1 MRKRRGGKRRIYT
14 RAIYFLAVIV
24 IAFLAGFG
32 GWRLLGTP
40 KTVKEM
46 PGSIKSEMTK
56 EIMIMGIDP
65 RKDDAGRS
73 DTLMLVTLN
82 EQKKSASVLSIP
94 RDTRTVIDDNGYDK
108 INHAY
113 AYGGHDCTQ
122 KAVEHLLNVPVDYY
136 VMIDLHAFERIIDA
150 IDGIDLEVEKR
161 MYYEDPWDDN
171 GGLVIDLYP
180 GMQHLDGE
188 RAMEYVR
195 FRDEEGDI
203 GRIRRQQKFLNAL
216 LTKAVSPET
225 LSRIPKIL
233 DELKS
238 VIHTNM
244 PLSEMVALSK
254 HLPQIRSNGV
264 ETIMLPGQPAWWNG
278 TSYWLPDI
286 QGSREL
292 VASQMGLDM
301 TSEMK
306 ETAEMDTEEYN
317 RNLPDGLVEVNGTL
331 MINGDSTAVAEEA
344 DRGKKEKRK
353 EKKAEDKKSRE
364 TKRRELKPED
374 ITIRVLNESGI
385 NGAGAE
391 TAEILKSK
399 GFKISDVGNG
409 ETTSRE
415 KTAFSVPE
423 QAVDLFYNMPFDCI
437 IMANDESTQ
446 AVLRIGK
453 DYR

>member
-1 MRKRRGGKRRIYT
+1 
-14 RAIYFLAVIV
+14 
-24 IAFLAGFG
+24 
-32 GWRLLGTP
+32 
-40 KTVKEM
+40 
-46 PGSIKSEMTK
+46 
-56 EIMIMGIDP
+56 
-65 RKDDAGRS
+65 
-73 DTLMLVTLN
+73 
-82 EQKKSASVLSIP
+82 
-94 RDTRTVIDDNGYDK
+94 
-108 INHAY
+108 
-113 AYGGHDCTQ
+113 
-122 KAVEHLLNVPVDYY
+122 
-136 VMIDLHAFERIIDA
+136 MIDLHAFERIIDA
-150 IDGIDLEVEKR
+150 IDGIDLDVEKR

-203 GRIRRQQKFLNAL
+203 GRIRRQQKFLTAL

-225 LSRIPKIL
+225 LPRIPKIL

-244 PLSEMVALSK
+244 PLSEMVTLSK

-264 ETIMLPGQPAWWNG
+264 ETTMLPGQPAWWNG

-286 QGSREL
+286 QGSRGL

-317 RNLPDGLVEVNGTL
+317 RNLPEGLVEVNGTL
-331 MINGDSTAVAEEA
+331 MINGDSTATVEEA
-344 DRGKKEKRK
+344 DKDKKEKRK
-353 EKKAEDKKSRE
+353 EKKDGDKKLQE
-364 TKRRELKPED
+364 TNRRELKPED

-391 TAEILKSK
+391 TAEILKRK

-409 ETTSRE
+409 ETTTRE
-415 KTAFSVPE
+415 KTAFAVPE
-423 QAVDLFYNMPFDCI
+423 RAVDLFYNMPFDCL
-437 IMANDESTQ
+437 IMVNEESTQ